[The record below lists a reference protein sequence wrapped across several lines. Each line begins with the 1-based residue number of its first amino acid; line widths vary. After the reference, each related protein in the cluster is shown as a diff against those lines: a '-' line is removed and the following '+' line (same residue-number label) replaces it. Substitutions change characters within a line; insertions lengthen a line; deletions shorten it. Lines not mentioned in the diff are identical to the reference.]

1 MTMALREPDRSR
13 LRQALSA
20 AIGPQEAHTLV
31 DQFPETDPPTPVT
44 VDVLERRL
52 GETERRLVGEVHG
65 VEVRLT
71 GAIHVVHLDGR
82 DRTDALRTEMH
93 TGFADLRTEMHTGF
107 ADARTELHER
117 TDALQQRTDAF
128 QAELRATGSALGSRL
143 DRLED
148 RMATMPDVVTR
159 QLLQWL
165 IPLLGVALAVMAA
178 VASNAGGS

>member
-1 MTMALREPDRSR
+1 
-13 LRQALSA
+13 
-20 AIGPQEAHTLV
+20 
-31 DQFPETDPPTPVT
+31 
-44 VDVLERRL
+44 
-52 GETERRLVGEVHG
+52 
-65 VEVRLT
+65 
-71 GAIHVVHLDGR
+71 
-82 DRTDALRTEMH
+82 MH